1 MFWSRPPIHTH
12 EYQSAIAHRVRDIL
26 TGADHTNHHKH
37 LAGKKNKMAIKAL
50 QKPEALAGVIDI
62 LRTMPEPTVEPMDDD
77 DSGDEDQV
85 HGTVDDVFSCEG
97 ASASAKSEMVSINST
112 PSKDAD
118 KGKEKAVTTSP
129 TTAAVVT
136 ASAAAATAVAAAAAA
151 AVSSPAVAAKAPAS
165 ASTNAL
171 TINEVDTKA
180 DKDKSKIPDKTMVI
194 AAAVT
199 GTMVAATVVTTSV
212 VKRPL
217 FYPPMDIVSSQ
228 AFWWGYEVYIPE
240 KALSRIAAAQD
251 VSTAFLSFLST
262 VGLMVPA
269 IVPFLG
275 YIAAYVGLEFAVIK
289 AQNEGK
295 GVILAS
301 TWLLPVALV
310 PRAWDIPDPEPE
322 TEKEKVE

>member
-1 MFWSRPPIHTH
+1 MFWSRSPPVTSP
-12 EYQSAIAHRVRDIL
+12 EYQWKIAHRVRDIL
-26 TGADHTNHHKH
+26 TGADHANHHKH
-37 LAGKKNKMAIKAL
+37 MAGKKNKMAIKAL
-50 QKPEALAGVIDI
+50 QRPEALAGVIDI
-62 LRTMPEPTVEPMDDD
+62 LRTMPEPTIETIEDDD
-77 DSGDEDQV
+77 DDNSPGQSGEDSSASANSTNELV
-85 HGTVDDVFSCEG
+85 SI
-97 ASASAKSEMVSINST
+97 ASASAPKAV
-112 PSKDAD
+112 KDN
-118 KGKEKAVTTSP
+118 KGKEKKKMLDKSGDKDDKVDSTSTTTS
-129 TTAAVVT
+129 TSALVVSKNANGT
-136 ASAAAATAVAAAAAA
+136 KEQ
-151 AVSSPAVAAKAPAS
+151 PA
-165 ASTNAL
+165 
-171 TINEVDTKA
+171 A
-180 DKDKSKIPDKTMVI
+180 DKDKKGSKDQTMKV

-199 GTMVAATVVTTSV
+199 GTLAVASVVTTYV

-217 FYPPMDIVSSQ
+217 YYPPKDIVSSQ

-289 AQNEGK
+289 AQNEGR

-322 TEKEKVE
+322 IEMEAEAK

>member
-1 MFWSRPPIHTH
+1 MFWSRTPPVHTH

-50 QKPEALAGVIDI
+50 QKPEALAGVIGI
-62 LRTMPEPTVEPMDDD
+62 LRTMPEPAVEPVDDD
-77 DSGDEDQV
+77 DSGDEEQANGV
-85 HGTVDDVFSCEG
+85 ATVVDPCEG
-97 ASASAKSEMVSINST
+97 GSSRAKSDMVSINST
-112 PSKDAD
+112 PSSPEQGGKDKGKGKD
-118 KGKEKAVTTSP
+118 VVGKGKEKDAE
-129 TTAAVVT
+129 AAGASSTPVVT
-136 ASAAAATAVAAAAAA
+136 AY
-151 AVSSPAVAAKAPAS
+151 AS
-165 ASTNAL
+165 ASVSTSAL
-171 TINEVDTKA
+171 TTSEAAEKEKMSPEKA
-180 DKDKSKIPDKTMVI
+180 MVI
-194 AAAVT
+194 ATAVT
-199 GTMVAATVVTTSV
+199 GTMMAATVVTTSV

-301 TWLLPVALV
+301 TW
-310 PRAWDIPDPEPE
+310 
-322 TEKEKVE
+322 